1 MIRGEEAGEEVMKYG
16 EQWHFRWEALNEIAV
31 EPRSEESQL
40 AVRMPGRHAFQ
51 GEGGKCKGPE
61 AEAQLV

>member
-1 MIRGEEAGEEVMKYG
+1 MKYG
-16 EQWHFRWEALNEIAV
+16 EQWHFRWGALNEIAV

-40 AVRMPGRHAFQ
+40 AVRMPGRRAFQ

-61 AEAQLV
+61 AEAQLA

>member
-1 MIRGEEAGEEVMKYG
+1 MKYG
-16 EQWHFRWEALNEIAV
+16 EQWHFRWEARNEIAV

-51 GEGGKCKGPE
+51 GEGGKCKGSE
-61 AEAQLV
+61 AQAQLV